1 MTQVEYDPI
10 FKRFLEDI
18 RRVKAPVGDYREALE
33 GMLTDLEMEL
43 ESLGDPDDD
52 LDTEDSQ

>member
-1 MTQVEYDPI
+1 MMSEQYDPI

-18 RRVKAPVGDYREALE
+18 RRVKAPVGEYREALV
-33 GMLTDLEMEL
+33 GFLDDLEMEL

-52 LDTEDSQ
+52 VEDSQ